1 MIRTKI
7 IKNSLLV
14 FFALALLCGLLVPC
28 AGAAEAVEIVS
39 PSAIVT
45 ELTSDTTLL
54 SSQPDR
60 RLNPGS
66 VVKVISL
73 YVLCSACFEGDAALR
88 DRVTITESML
98 HTDSGFL
105 GLKAEEVLKYED
117 LLYLMFM
124 DYSETAAYA
133 AAVHAAGSAEAL
145 VNRMNEFAEACGCEN
160 TVFTNITGAYDEAQH
175 TTGEDLVR
183 MIRVASQNSLF
194 MKVFSARTYTVDDT
208 NMAIARVLVTSN
220 QLQRSGSS
228 YFCAECTGGRF
239 GGIADGYT
247 TISLSQ
253 SEESDM
259 TLIVLVSGALS
270 MDESYSDASR
280 LIRWTF
286 DGFSWRTIVEAGENV
301 TQVSVDL
308 GRDTDHV
315 VAVPAHEVSVMLDND
330 ILAEDFEREIVIY
343 AADKGVTAPV
353 EKGQLLGEMHL
364 TYRGT
369 EYASVDLV
377 AAKPVELMRLE
388 YLKRLI
394 ADTAKNRNV
403 ITLLTVV
410 VVLLGAYLLY
420 ALAYRGYRIGK
431 KGRNAVI
438 RKRLRERRRLDGG
451 ISEEETPQDDEL
463 PAEEDVL
470 PEEAQIIDI
479 ADLQGFGNET
489 AGDEEIALPVEDEK
503 EDGHEG

>member
-1 MIRTKI
+1 MIRKKI
-7 IKNSLLV
+7 IKNCLLMLC
-14 FFALALLCGLLVPC
+14 ALALLCGILVPC
-28 AGAAEAVEIVS
+28 AGAAEAVEVVS

-45 ELTSDTTLL
+45 ELTSGTTLL

-66 VVKVISL
+66 IVKVISL
-73 YVLCSACFEGDAALR
+73 YMLCSACFEGDAELR
-88 DRVTITESML
+88 DRVTVTESML
-98 HTDSGFL
+98 HEDSGFL

-133 AAVHAAGSAEAL
+133 AAEHAAGSAEAL
-145 VNRMNEFAEACGCEN
+145 VDRMNGFAEECGCKN

-208 NMAIARVLVTSN
+208 NKAISRVLVTSN
-220 QLQRSGSS
+220 LLQRSGST

-239 GGIADGYT
+239 GGISEGYT

-259 TLIVLVSGALS
+259 TLIVLVSGALT
-270 MDESYSDASR
+270 MDESYGDASR

-330 ILAEDFEREIVIY
+330 IQVEDFQREIVIY
-343 AADKGVTAPV
+343 AADRGVTAPV

-364 TYRGT
+364 TYHGT
-369 EYASVDLV
+369 EYAGVDLV
-377 AAKPVELMRLE
+377 AAKPVELERME

-394 ADTAKNRNV
+394 RDTAKNKGV
-403 ITLLTVV
+403 MTMLTVLV
-410 VVLLGAYLLY
+410 ILLGAYLLY
-420 ALAYRGYRIGK
+420 ALVYRGYRIGK

-438 RKRLRERRRLDGG
+438 KKRLRDRRRLDGG
-451 ISEEETPQDDEL
+451 ISADGEASPEDEF
-463 PAEEDVL
+463 PAEEV
-470 PEEAQIIDI
+470 PAGEAQIIDI
-479 ADLQGFGNET
+479 AELAGFGDET
-489 AGDEEIALPVEDEK
+489 AAEEEHAPPADEEK

>member
-7 IKNSLLV
+7 IKKCLPVLFV
-14 FFALALLCGLLVPC
+14 LALLCALLTPC
-28 AGAAEAVEIVS
+28 AGAAEAVELVS
-39 PSAIVT
+39 PSVIVT
-45 ELTSDTTLL
+45 ELTSGTTLM
-54 SSQPDR
+54 SSEPAR

-66 VVKVISL
+66 IVKVISL
-73 YVLCSACFEGDAALR
+73 YMLCSACFEGDAELR

-105 GLKAEEVLKYED
+105 GLKEEEVLKYED

-133 AAVHAAGSAEAL
+133 AAIHAAGSAEAL
-145 VNRMNEFAEACGCEN
+145 VTRMNAFAAECGCEN
-160 TVFTNITGAYDEAQH
+160 TVFTNITGDYDEAQH

-194 MKVFSARTYTVDDT
+194 MKVFSSRTYTVDDT
-208 NMAIARVLVTSN
+208 NKAISRALVTSN

-228 YFCAECTGGRF
+228 YFCPECTGGRF
-239 GGIADGYT
+239 GGISEGYT

-259 TLIVLVSGALS
+259 TLIVLVSGALT
-270 MDESYSDASR
+270 MDESYTDASR

-286 DGFSWRTIVEAGENV
+286 DGFSWRTIVEAGENI

-315 VAVPAHEVSVMLDND
+315 VAVPEHAVSVMLDND
-330 ILAEDFEREIVIY
+330 ILAEDFQREIVIY

-364 TYRGT
+364 VYRGT

-377 AAKPVELMRLE
+377 AAKPVELERLE

-394 ADTAKNRNV
+394 ASTIKNKDV
-403 ITLLTVV
+403 ITLVTVLV
-410 VVLLGAYLLY
+410 ILLGVYLLY
-420 ALAYRGYRIGK
+420 ALIYRGYRIGK

-438 RKRLRERRRLDGG
+438 KRRLRARRRLDGG
-451 ISEEETPQDDEL
+451 IATEEGSTGKKAKITEL
-463 PAEEDVL
+463 PGQPKTETEIDDQDLYEIPAEA
-470 PEEAQIIDI
+470 PESNGE
-479 ADLQGFGNET
+479 GENR
-489 AGDEEIALPVEDEK
+489 DEE
-503 EDGHEG
+503 

>member
-7 IKNSLLV
+7 IKKCLL
-14 FFALALLCGLLVPC
+14 LLCVLAMLCGILVPC
-28 AGAAEAVEIVS
+28 AGAAEAVELVS
-39 PSAIVT
+39 PSVIVT
-45 ELTSDTTLL
+45 ELTSGTTLI
-54 SSQPDR
+54 SSEPAR

-66 VVKVISL
+66 IVKVISL
-73 YVLCSACFEGDAALR
+73 YMLCSACFEGDAELR

-105 GLKAEEVLKYED
+105 GLKTDEVLKYED

-145 VNRMNEFAEACGCEN
+145 VSRMNAFAVECGCEN

-194 MKVFSARTYTVDDT
+194 MNVFSARTYTVGDT
-208 NMAIARVLVTSN
+208 NMAISRVLVTSN

-228 YFCAECTGGRF
+228 YFCPECTGGRF
-239 GGIADGYT
+239 GGISDGYT

-259 TLIVLVSGALS
+259 KLIVLVSGALTT
-270 MDESYSDASR
+270 DESYSDASK

-286 DGFSWRTIVEAGENV
+286 DGFSWRTIVEAGENI

-315 VAVPAHEVSVMLDND
+315 VAVPAHAVSVMLDND
-330 ILAEDFEREIVIY
+330 IQVEDFQRDIVIY
-343 AADKGVTAPV
+343 AADRGVTAPV

-364 TYRGT
+364 MYRGT

-388 YLKRLI
+388 YLKRLV
-394 ADTAKNRNV
+394 ANTAKDKKV
-403 ITLLTVV
+403 ITLLTVLAI
-410 VVLLGAYLLY
+410 LLAAYLLY
-420 ALAYRGYRIGK
+420 AFVYRAYRIGK

-438 RKRLRERRRLDGG
+438 KKRLRDRRRRDGG
-451 ISEEETPQDDEL
+451 VSANEKVPAEEPKVIDLAGRLDTEEETDA
-463 PAEEDVL
+463 AEEI
-470 PEEAQIIDI
+470 PEEN
-479 ADLQGFGNET
+479 GGEENGNE
-489 AGDEEIALPVEDEK
+489 K
-503 EDGHEG
+503 

>member
-7 IKNSLLV
+7 IKKCLLLICV
-14 FFALALLCGLLVPC
+14 LALMCGVLAPC
-28 AGAAEAVEIVS
+28 AGALEAVELVS

-54 SSQPDR
+54 SSEPGR

-73 YVLCSACFEGDAALR
+73 YVLCSACFEGDAELR
-88 DRVTITESML
+88 DKVTITESML
-98 HTDSGFL
+98 HTDNGIL

-133 AAVHAAGSAEAL
+133 AAIHAAGSPEAL
-145 VNRMNEFAEACGCEN
+145 VSRMNDFARTCGCEN
-160 TVFTNITGAYDEAQH
+160 TVFTNITGNYDEAQH

-183 MIRVASQNSLF
+183 MIRAASHNSLF
-194 MKVFSARTYTVDDT
+194 MKVFSARTYTVDET
-208 NMAIARVLVTSN
+208 NKAISRVLVTSN

-228 YFCAECTGGRF
+228 YFCPECTGGRF
-239 GGIADGYT
+239 GGISEGYT

-259 TLIVLVSGALS
+259 TLIVLVSGATT
-270 MDESYSDASR
+270 MDESYTDASR

-286 DGFSWRTIVEAGENV
+286 DGFSWRTIVEAGENI

-315 VAVPAHEVSVMLDND
+315 VAVPAHAVSVMLDND
-330 ILAEDFEREIVIY
+330 ILVEDFQRDIVIY
-343 AADKGVTAPV
+343 AADRGVTAPV

-364 TYRGT
+364 VYRGT

-394 ADTAKNRNV
+394 ANTAKNKGV
-403 ITLLTVV
+403 ITLLTILA
-410 VVLLGAYLLY
+410 VLLAAYLLY
-420 ALAYRGYRIGK
+420 ALTYRAYRIGK
-431 KGRNAVI
+431 KGHYAVI
-438 RKRLRERRRLDGG
+438 KRRLREKRRVDGG
-451 ISEEETPQDDEL
+451 VS
-463 PAEEDVL
+463 AEEGTQADE
-470 PEEAQIIDI
+470 PQIIDI
-479 ADLQGFGNET
+479 SDHMDDAEGPEVSEESPGNN
-489 AGDEEIALPVEDEK
+489 EEGEN
-503 EDGHEG
+503 GHDK

>member
-7 IKNSLLV
+7 IKKCLPVLC
-14 FFALALLCGLLVPC
+14 ALALLCGILTPC
-28 AGAAEAVEIVS
+28 AGAAEAVELVS
-39 PSAIVT
+39 PSVIVT
-45 ELTSDTTLL
+45 ELTSGTTLL
-54 SSQPDR
+54 SSQPAR

-66 VVKVISL
+66 VVKVFSL
-73 YVLCSACFEGDAALR
+73 YMMCSACFEGDASLR
-88 DRVTITESML
+88 DRVTVTESML
-98 HTDSGFL
+98 QTDSGIL
-105 GLKAEEVLKYED
+105 GLKVDEVLKYED

-145 VNRMNEFAEACGCEN
+145 VKRMNAFADECGCEN

-194 MKVFSARTYTVDDT
+194 MKVFSARTYTVDET
-208 NMAIARVLVTSN
+208 NKAISRVLVTSN

-228 YFCAECTGGRF
+228 YFCPECTGGRF
-239 GGIADGYT
+239 GGISDGYT

-259 TLIVLVSGALS
+259 SLIVLVSGAGT
-270 MDESYSDASR
+270 MDDSYSDASK

-286 DGFSWRTIVEAGENV
+286 DAFSWRTIVEAGENI

-330 ILAEDFEREIVIY
+330 ILVEDFQREIVIY
-343 AADKGVTAPV
+343 AADRGITAPV
-353 EKGQLLGEMHL
+353 DKGQLLGEMHL

-377 AAKPVELMRLE
+377 AAKPVELMRME

-394 ADTAKNRNV
+394 ANTAKNKSV
-403 ITLLTVV
+403 ITLLTVLV
-410 VVLLGAYLLY
+410 IVLAAYLLY
-420 ALAYRGYRIGK
+420 ALTYRAYRIGK

-438 RKRLRERRRLDGG
+438 KKRLRDRRRLDGG
-451 ISEEETPQDDEL
+451 DSG
-463 PAEEDVL
+463 EDGMKAG
-470 PEEAQIIDI
+470 PEQAQIIDI
-479 ADLQGFGNET
+479 ADHAETGTET
-489 AGDEEIALPVEDEK
+489 AAGEVPENSEEGEN
-503 EDGHEG
+503 GHED

>member
-7 IKNSLLV
+7 IKKCLL
-14 FFALALLCGLLVPC
+14 LLCVLAMLCGILVPC
-28 AGAAEAVEIVS
+28 AGAAEAVELVS
-39 PSAIVT
+39 PSVIVT
-45 ELTSDTTLL
+45 ELTSGTTLI
-54 SSQPDR
+54 SSEPAR

-66 VVKVISL
+66 IVKVISL
-73 YVLCSACFEGDAALR
+73 YMLCSACFEGDAELR

-105 GLKAEEVLKYED
+105 GLKTDEVLKYED

-133 AAVHAAGSAEAL
+133 AAIHAAGSAEAL
-145 VNRMNEFAEACGCEN
+145 VSRMNAFAEECGCEN

-194 MKVFSARTYTVDDT
+194 MNVFSARTYTVGDT
-208 NMAIARVLVTSN
+208 NMAISRVLVTSN

-228 YFCAECTGGRF
+228 YFCPECTGGRF
-239 GGIADGYT
+239 GGISDGYT

-259 TLIVLVSGALS
+259 KLIVLVSGALTT
-270 MDESYSDASR
+270 DESYSDASK

-286 DGFSWRTIVEAGENV
+286 DGFSWRTIVEAGENI

-315 VAVPAHEVSVMLDND
+315 VAVPAHAVSVMLDND
-330 ILAEDFEREIVIY
+330 IQVEDFQRDIVIY
-343 AADKGVTAPV
+343 AADRGVTAPV

-364 TYRGT
+364 MYRGT

-388 YLKRLI
+388 YLKRLV
-394 ADTAKNRNV
+394 ANTAKDKKV
-403 ITLLTVV
+403 ITLLTVLAI
-410 VVLLGAYLLY
+410 LLALYLLY
-420 ALAYRGYRIGK
+420 AFVYRAYRIGK

-438 RKRLRERRRLDGG
+438 KRRLRARRRRDGG
-451 ISEEETPQDDEL
+451 ASADEKV
-463 PAEEDVL
+463 PAGEPKV
-470 PEEAQIIDI
+470 IDI
-479 ADLQGFGNET
+479 ADHLDTE
-489 AGDEEIALPVEDEK
+489 AEADAAEEIPEENGG
-503 EDGHEG
+503 EENGHEE

>member
-7 IKNSLLV
+7 IKKCLPALL
-14 FFALALLCGLLVPC
+14 ALALLCGLLIPC
-28 AGAAEAVEIVS
+28 AGAAEAVELVS
-39 PSAIVT
+39 PSVIVT
-45 ELTSDTTLL
+45 ELTSNTTLI
-54 SSQPDR
+54 SSEPTR

-66 VVKVISL
+66 IVKVISL
-73 YVLCSACFEGDAALR
+73 YMMCCACFDGDAELR
-88 DRVTITESML
+88 DRVTITENML

-105 GLKAEEVLKYED
+105 GLKTDEVLKYED

-145 VNRMNEFAEACGCEN
+145 VSRMNAFAEECGCEN

-194 MKVFSARTYTVDDT
+194 MKVFSARTYTVADT
-208 NMAIARVLVTSN
+208 NMAISRALVTSN

-228 YFCAECTGGRF
+228 YFCPECTGGRF
-239 GGIADGYT
+239 GGISDGYT

-259 TLIVLVSGALS
+259 TLIVLVSGALT
-270 MDESYSDASR
+270 MDESYTDASK

-315 VAVPAHEVSVMLDND
+315 VAIPAHAVSVMLDND
-330 ILAEDFEREIVIY
+330 IQAEDFQREIVIY
-343 AADKGVTAPV
+343 AADQAITAPV

-364 TYRGT
+364 MYRGT

-377 AAKPVELMRLE
+377 AAKPVELMRME

-394 ADTAKNRNV
+394 AGTAKNKGV
-403 ITLLTVV
+403 ITLLTVL
-410 VVLLGAYLLY
+410 VVLLGVYLLY
-420 ALAYRGYRIGK
+420 ALTYRAYRIGK

-438 RKRLRERRRLDGG
+438 RKRLKERRRRDGG
-451 ISEEETPQDDEL
+451 ISAEEEPT
-463 PAEEDVL
+463 

-479 ADLQGFGNET
+479 ADHMGTEEGTDGAEPT
-489 AGDEEIALPVEDEK
+489 IPDGAPEEIWK
-503 EDGHEG
+503 TDGEGENGREE